1 MHVDGQQLRE
11 AAVPVATGGAAVAAT
26 TAAAVAA
33 APESFAV
40 AAAAVARAVAAPA
53 VAAACGTRW
62 RPDLAAATTHAAA
75 SVAATLAPASLAAAA
90 NVAARSTR
98 RYACHPETPQ
108 QARQH
113 SGPSTSSTPCPLLTL
128 QLSLSSLQV

>member
-1 MHVDGQQLRE
+1 MHVGRQQLRE

-62 RPDLAAATTHAAA
+62 RPCLAAATTHAAA
-75 SVAATLAPASLAAAA
+75 SGAAPHAPAAHL
-90 NVAARSTR
+90 ARSHLAQLLAWGAVTERLRQKGLARGVVRKRIR
-98 RYACHPETPQ
+98 RVRRH
-108 QARQH
+108 RV
-113 SGPSTSSTPCPLLTL
+113 SGTSDVRMPP
-128 QLSLSSLQV
+128 